1 MPEHTSE
8 ELLAEFD
15 RCLLHARYWVIFG
28 LVSAVAALDF
38 FDFSAW
44 VFWSRRSDDRDRI
57 NDRVRVQRDP
67 VAISLSTNPA
77 LNVAS
82 TG

>member
-1 MPEHTSE
+1 
-8 ELLAEFD
+8 
-15 RCLLHARYWVIFG
+15 

-57 NDRVRVQRDP
+57 NDRV
-67 VAISLSTNPA
+67 
-77 LNVAS
+77 
-82 TG
+82 